1 MTKDEKNMYYSS
13 KLKKKGKEDK
23 VLIGYEQLLNE
34 EDEDDDTSYNYKGQ
48 GGDKAWEKIKYQSKD
63 FDKSRL
69 NILSE
74 DYYIRKTPKKQT
86 NVTVSTLENSI
97 EVVNHIIV

>member
-48 GGDKAWEKIKYQSKD
+48 GGDKAWEKIK
-63 FDKSRL
+63 
-69 NILSE
+69 
-74 DYYIRKTPKKQT
+74 
-86 NVTVSTLENSI
+86 
-97 EVVNHIIV
+97 